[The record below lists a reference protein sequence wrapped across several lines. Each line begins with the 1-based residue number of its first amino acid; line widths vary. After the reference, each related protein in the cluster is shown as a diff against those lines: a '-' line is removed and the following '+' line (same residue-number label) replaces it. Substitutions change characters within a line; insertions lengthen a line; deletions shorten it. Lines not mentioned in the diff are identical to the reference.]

1 MENNKK
7 NFNRYIFFST
17 FARQLVEV
25 FIGTILFKA
34 GFNLRSV
41 LCYFLLV
48 NVFSTLL
55 AYPLTVLSKRYSNKL
70 LTVIGILNFILVQV
84 ALNYVMLNHIYL
96 IILALLYSLYR
107 RCYWLSRRYYTLQI
121 IQKQNISKNY
131 SWISI
136 INQIAVLVSGYVGSL
151 LLEYVNIH
159 VITGISSL
167 LLLIGLYCIFKLD
180 FEYEKNDTKLNLI
193 ETFKIT
199 HVGSIIHMGCF
210 ELQNVLQFLLP
221 LYIIIYVKN
230 TYTAVGL
237 INLLAQL
244 ATIIFVYAYG
254 ALIDKEKNY
263 LKFSL
268 IIFVI
273 SKILQVNSYGLT
285 LFIIT
290 FITGLTSKMY
300 EQSNSKEMLILSK
313 NYEYH
318 NYNLMYEFTQNIFR
332 TAAIAICVF
341 FVSDIR
347 VMIYLVI
354 GLISLPLLFKFNTD
368 VKTQDSEVIWKE
380 E

>member
-70 LTVIGILNFILVQV
+70 LTVMGIVNFILVQV

-167 LLLIGLYCIFKLD
+167 LLLMGLYCIFKLD
-180 FEYEKNDTKLNLI
+180 FEYEMNDTKINLI

-199 HVGSIIHMGCF
+199 HVGSIIHIGCF
-210 ELQNVLQFLLP
+210 ELQNTLQFLLP

-254 ALIDKEKNY
+254 SLIDKEKNY

-318 NYNLMYEFTQNIFR
+318 NYNLMYEITQNLFR
-332 TAAIAICVF
+332 TTAVAICVF
-341 FVSDIR
+341 FISDIR

>member
-7 NFNRYIFFST
+7 NFNRYIFLST

-48 NVFSTLL
+48 NVFSTLI
-55 AYPLTVLSKRYSNKL
+55 AYPLTALSKRYSNKL
-70 LTVIGILNFILVQV
+70 LTVMGIVNFILVQV
-84 ALNYVMLNHIYL
+84 ALNYVTLNHMYL
-96 IILALLYSLYR
+96 IILALLYALYR

-121 IQKQNISKNY
+121 IEKQNISKNY

-136 INQIAVLVSGYVGSL
+136 INQIAVLVSGYIGSL

-180 FEYEKNDTKLNLI
+180 FEYEMNDTKLKLI

-199 HVGSIIHMGCF
+199 HIGSIIHIGCY

-254 ALIDKEKNY
+254 TLIDKEKNY

-318 NYNLMYEFTQNIFR
+318 NYNLMYEFSQNVFR
-332 TAAIAICVF
+332 SVAIAICIF

-354 GLISLPLLFKFNTD
+354 GMISLPLLFKFNTD
-368 VKTQDSEVIWKE
+368 VKTHDSEVIWKE